1 MKKSC
6 KYCAIPNRKLTS
18 KDYFDKIELWGQYVN
33 EGLFEFKGGDTSLEY
48 LKEEIY
54 REEKFAYYHYFKC
67 DCGNY
72 IRTGVCIRSSVP
84 ILEYIDELP
93 IGIDKELQN
102 IEKESSSWNQP
113 EKNHKLLET
122 EIKILKQKYN
132 ESIQKVKKVSLATIL
147 FAVIA
152 LLFPVELWN
161 IIIIPRKRMHNL
173 PDIVEPMY
181 ENVPMIIILII
192 IVTLTPILTYYGFS
206 YLIKKDLKYK
216 DKISGIYKVE
226 RIENLSKMV
235 ANKLDGL
242 DTVLHFEKNESKIK
256 RHLFNKSKNPELLKA
271 KSILIECSKYSRT
284 IFKEKI
290 IIDDK

>member
-1 MKKSC
+1 VKKSC
-6 KYCAIPNRKLTS
+6 KYCAIPNRELTS
-18 KDYFDKIELWGQYVN
+18 KDYFDKIELWSRYVK
-33 EGLFEFKGGDTSLEY
+33 EGLFEFKGGDTSLAD
-48 LKEEIY
+48 LREEIS

-84 ILEYIDELP
+84 ILEYINELP
-93 IGIDKELQN
+93 AEIDKDLQN
-102 IEKESSSWNQP
+102 LEKVSSSLNQP
-113 EKNHKLLET
+113 EIGHKLLDT
-122 EIKILKQKYN
+122 EIKILKEKYN
-132 ESIQKVKKVSLATIL
+132 ESIQNVKKISVITIL
-147 FAVIA
+147 IAVIA
-152 LLFPVELWN
+152 LLLPIELWN
-161 IIIIPRKRMHNL
+161 IIIIPRKRLHNL
-173 PDIVEPMY
+173 PEIVEPMY
-181 ENVPMIIILII
+181 ENVSMIIILII

-216 DKISGIYKVE
+216 DKIRGIYKIE

-235 ANKLDGL
+235 AKKLDGL
-242 DTVLHFEKNESKIK
+242 DTVLHFEKNEFKIK
-256 RHLFNKSKNPELLKA
+256 KHLFNKSKNPELLKA